1 MFTKDNTE
9 TLASIKTRMGWQVAL
24 QAGTLVG
31 IANLNSSVKE
41 QTKFITTELKQ
52 IQEINID
59 GFRDIESAVNSL
71 EYSLISG
78 FEDLKWLLGSIDDKL
93 AKIIGLIE
101 FPKATESTE
110 QYLFGLE
117 LFRQGFYDKAIK
129 SFQNSI
135 DKNPFNLNANVGL
148 YLCIKSLNKKNDYK
162 ILDDIIK
169 LTDSD
174 FTLNTEISKDS
185 KDISIKFFSN
195 FVINELSENDKHKL
209 VIQYYENELTSIAKD
224 ELNIRIKYITAKI
237 IEGNDYEEDVRKIIN
252 QGKLFYLLCFTN
264 YKINNKF
271 SKFILLCSEIFKSYF
286 EEYVEIE
293 LINNNLAIINVA
305 TLLID
310 KLSDNSELLKLAAVK
325 ASYSVKSSTL
335 NLFFEKAKN
344 AGGFYKEIENK
355 IKTDEYALNRVSTLD
370 PIISEPQNNKF
381 LKDARSDINIE
392 INNNIKSYIEDN
404 KNFLTRNLDKYKS
417 TLELLER
424 SYPFIESETHQSH
437 KSILRIIDATDINKK
452 SINYNIMFALED
464 ELKFE
469 VEYKKQLTEWK
480 AELKKYEKIL
490 TKKGEDPSKDETFI
504 KLNKSITET
513 ERIINSNLSNS
524 NKTELLKDLNNKIK
538 NDASKGMPLTTVKEK
553 ATKSEDQIK
562 TLSTGLARTYSI
574 DSEDIDEGQILFEAS
589 LLVVK
594 HQSGSTSLIQRELKI
609 GYNLAG
615 SIIDQL
621 EAAGI
626 VGPFEGIKERKV
638 LIQSNDELLKE
649 WVTNEHLIKEDSK
662 EFQEALQKVRRDQ
675 NK

>member
-24 QAGTLVG
+24 QTGTLVG
-31 IANLNSSVKE
+31 IASLNSAVKE
-41 QTKFITTELKQ
+41 QANYITSELKQ

-78 FEDLKWLLGSIDDKL
+78 FEDIKWFLGSIDDKL

-117 LFRQGFYDKAIK
+117 LFKQGFYDKAIK

-148 YLCIKSLNKKNDYK
+148 YLCNKSLKKKKDYK

-174 FTLNTEISKDS
+174 FTLNTETSKES

-195 FVINELSENDKHKL
+195 FVINELSENNQHKL
-209 VIQYYENELTSIAKD
+209 IIKYYENELTSIAKD

-237 IEGNDYEEDVRKIIN
+237 IEGKDYEEDVKQIIN
-252 QGKLFYLLCFTN
+252 EGKLFYLLCFTS
-264 YKINNKF
+264 YKESKKF
-271 SKFILLCSEIFKSYF
+271 AKFILLCSEIFKSYF

-293 LINNNLAIINVA
+293 LTNKNLAIVNVA

-310 KLSDNSELLKLAAVK
+310 KLSDNSELLKLASVK
-325 ASYSVKSSTL
+325 ASYSVKSSSL

-370 PIISEPQNNKF
+370 PIINEQQNNKF
-381 LKDARSDINIE
+381 LKESYCDINSKITTD
-392 INNNIKSYIEDN
+392 IRLYIKDN
-404 KNFLTRNLDKYKS
+404 KTLLTKNIDKYK
-417 TLELLER
+417 TILESLET
-424 SYPFIESETHQSH
+424 SYPFIESEAQQVH
-437 KSILRIIDATDINKK
+437 KSILRIINATDIDNK
-452 SINYNIMFALED
+452 SINYKIMFPSED
-464 ELKFE
+464 ELQFE
-469 VEYKKQLTEWK
+469 IEYKKQLSEWK
-480 AELKKYEKIL
+480 TDLMKYEQIL
-490 TKKGEDPSKDETFI
+490 TKESKDPNKEETFI
-504 KLNKSITET
+504 KLKKSITET

-524 NKTELLKDLNNKIK
+524 NKTELLNDLNNKIK
-538 NDASKGMPLTTVKEK
+538 NGEELDDS
-553 ATKSEDQIK
+553 
-562 TLSTGLARTYSI
+562 SI
-574 DSEDIDEGQILFEAS
+574 DSEDIDKTGDIYNQKLFEAS
-589 LLVVK
+589 ILVVQ
-594 HQSGSTSLIQRELKI
+594 HQSVSTSLIQRELNI

-615 SIIDQL
+615 SIIDEL

-626 VGPFEGIKERKV
+626 VGPFEGSKARKV
-638 LIQSNDELLKE
+638 LIKDTEEVLKE
-649 WVTNEHLIKEDSK
+649 WVTNEHLNTVTENSK
-662 EFQEALQKVRRDQ
+662 QFQEGMERRKAEQ
-675 NK
+675 ERK